1 MESWI
6 GGFDKNCPSC
16 VQIHR
21 TWKRVQVSKKR
32 GQPFAHVHIAVR
44 VALINGHA
52 RMLYIL
58 ADVQAMMPIK
68 LGIRGKAAR
77 AYLSH

>member
-1 MESWI
+1 VCTNITSYLD
-6 GGFDKNCPSC
+6 GCSSF
-16 VQIHR
+16 Q
-21 TWKRVQVSKKR
+21 KR

-52 RMLYIL
+52 RIHKVCYIYLL

-68 LGIRGKAAR
+68 LGIRGKTAR
-77 AYLSH
+77 APTSRT